1 MPKKVVDIFL
11 SRTYVAR
18 SKGGRTEMALLQRN
32 LIRSHPIKVYIDH
45 FMDLVILKR
54 FLSLNTTG
62 ARLEEVVITEKCLSV
77 IFLDP
82 NTSRYRQFE
91 LYSDHECL

>member
-32 LIRSHPIKVYIDH
+32 LIRSHPIKVYIDN

-54 FLSLNTTG
+54 FISLTNTG
-62 ARLEEVVITEKCLSV
+62 ARVEEVVITEKCLV
-77 IFLDP
+77 MCTVDA
-82 NTSRYRQFE
+82 
-91 LYSDHECL
+91 